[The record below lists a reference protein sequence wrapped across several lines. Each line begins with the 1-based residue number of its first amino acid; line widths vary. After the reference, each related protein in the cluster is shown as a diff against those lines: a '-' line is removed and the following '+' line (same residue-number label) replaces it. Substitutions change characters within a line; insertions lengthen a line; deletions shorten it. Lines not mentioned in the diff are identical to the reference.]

1 MGLKAVIIED
11 EPRAARR
18 LDKLLQEVEPGIEVL
33 AVLESVEE
41 GVAYFAKNPTL
52 DIIFSDIQLADDLSF
67 SIFKQI
73 NHPAPVIFTT
83 AYDAYA
89 IDAFK
94 VNGIDY
100 LLKPISADD
109 LRVALNKYRSLVKA
123 PEQPSAS
130 MSWEDLAALLTR
142 QSSGQT
148 EYKKRFMVRVGTQ
161 LKSIPVDEVVVA
173 YSKDKA
179 TFLFTKQKRSYPVEI
194 SLDALQ
200 EQLDPQRF
208 FRINRGF
215 IISLEAQPEISA
227 YSNSRLKLAIP
238 GLEEELII
246 VARERTKE
254 FKVWLGE

>member
-1 MGLKAVIIED
+1 VKALIIED
-11 EPRAARR
+11 EPRAASR
-18 LDKLLQEVEPGIEVL
+18 LQKLLHEVEPDLEVVATLETVVDSISFL
-33 AVLESVEE
+33 ASKPEIDL
-41 GVAYFAKNPTL
+41 
-52 DIIFSDIQLADDLSF
+52 IFSDIQLADDVSF
-67 SIFKQI
+67 KIYSQVSVDVPI
-73 NHPAPVIFTT
+73 IFTT

-94 VNGIDY
+94 TNGIDY
-100 LLKPISADD
+100 LLKPISAED
-109 LRVALNKYRSLVKA
+109 LHNALKKYKQLLGKKSSPENDLKA
-123 PEQPSAS
+123 
-130 MSWEDLAALLTR
+130 LAALLSN
-142 QSSGQT
+142 QNPGKE
-148 EYKKRFMVRVGTQ
+148 EYKKRFMVRVGTH
-161 LKSIPVDEVVVA
+161 LKSIPAADVVVA
-173 YSKDKA
+173 YSKNKA
-179 TFLFTKQKRSYPVEI
+179 TYLLTKQKRSYPVET
-194 SLDALQ
+194 SLDTLQ